1 MITASASGQENPMIA
16 VEPGSAGVGDARRC
30 KVHQV
35 YRELAGSFRRA
46 GLCSPN
52 LDARLL
58 VCHACDMSHEA
69 FIAEPARWLSAS
81 ELVRLEIMTE
91 RRLRRE
97 PVSRILGQKEFW
109 SLPFIIAPA
118 TLDPRPDTELVVES
132 VLEIVRN
139 SAALERNLK
148 VLDLGT
154 GCGCILLSVLRE
166 LKQAAGV
173 GIDRNELA
181 LRTAS
186 KNALALGVAGR
197 ASFAAMDWLGGLSG
211 AFDIIVSNPPYIRRD
226 TIPHLAPEVA
236 LYDPEHALDGGRDGL
251 AAYRAIIPFLK
262 DVIARDGWAVFE
274 VGEAQAEIVLEM
286 MNANGFAA
294 SSDLPAIH
302 HDLCGHARVVLGQRC
317 N

>member
-1 MITASASGQENPMIA
+1 MIAASAGGQENTMIA
-16 VEPGSAGVGDARRC
+16 VEPGSAGVGGVRRC
-30 KVHQV
+30 EVCQV

-58 VCHACDMSHEA
+58 VCHACDMSHEV
-69 FIAEPARWLSAS
+69 FVAEPTRWVSAV
-81 ELVRLEIMTE
+81 ELARLEVMTE
-91 RRLRRE
+91 RRFRHE

-109 SLPFIIAPA
+109 SLPFIIGPA
-118 TLDPRPDTELVVES
+118 TLDPRPDTELVVQS
-132 VLEIVRN
+132 VLEIVRKC
-139 SAALERNLK
+139 AALERDLK

-166 LKQAAGV
+166 LKQASGV
-173 GIDRNELA
+173 GIDRSELA

-186 KNALALGVAGR
+186 KNALALGIADR
-197 ASFAAMDWLGGLSG
+197 ACFAAMDWLGGLSG
-211 AFDIIVSNPPYIRRD
+211 PFDIIVSNPPYIRRE

-236 LYDPEHALDGGRDGL
+236 LYDPERALDGGRDGL

-262 DVIARDGWAVFE
+262 DVIAPDGWAVFE